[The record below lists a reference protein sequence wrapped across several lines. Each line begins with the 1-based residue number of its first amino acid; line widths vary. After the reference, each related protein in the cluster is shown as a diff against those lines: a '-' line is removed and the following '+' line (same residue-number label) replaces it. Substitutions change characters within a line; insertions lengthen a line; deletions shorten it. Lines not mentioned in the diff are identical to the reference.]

1 MKITNERLEKLDKE
15 KNALLQEIQKLILEN
30 SKNISLNDLFE
41 KIDNWENLDLEEKKQ
56 VCKSVINKVYIKD
69 DEISINWKI

>member
-1 MKITNERLEKLDKE
+1 MKYINERLEKLDKE
-15 KNALLQEIQKLILEN
+15 KNALLQQIQKLILEN

-41 KIDNWENLDLEEKKQ
+41 KIDNWGNLDLEEKKQ

-69 DEISINWKI
+69 DEISIDWKI